1 MAEWFSVP
9 RSDTLWLAGICAA
22 RTGASMMSMAY
33 PAILP
38 VVQREWGLSATAAG
52 SISSAFQLGTAFS
65 LVVVSTLAD
74 RVGARVVFLWA
85 AFVSAVVALLLPV
98 LAQGYLSA
106 LILFSALAI
115 SLAGMYT
122 PGLILLADRFP
133 VERRGWAIGWFLA
146 SSSIG
151 YALTLALAGLV
162 VTTAGWRMALLTVA
176 LGPLTCAALAI
187 PILRGTT
194 RRLAAGQPAW
204 RFGGDLL
211 KNRAAQLM
219 IAGYTFHSWELLG
232 MWAWTPAFLTAVL
245 ASHGL
250 EAGRSAGL
258 GANLTALFHVM
269 GIAASSMGGSLS
281 DRWGRTA
288 VILGMMTVSTIC
300 SFTFGWLLTAPL
312 PLVILVGL
320 AYGFSAIGDSP
331 VYSTGITEV
340 VDPAHLGSVLAVRS
354 LLGFGA
360 GAVAPLAFGAVLDL
374 TDGRAVPAGGVWGW
388 AFGVLGI
395 GGFLG
400 ICSMLWLRAL
410 PESRRLA
417 AGKR

>member
-1 MAEWFSVP
+1 MR
-9 RSDTLWLAGICAA
+9 RSDTTWLAGICAA

-38 VVQREWGLSATAAG
+38 IVQREWGLSATAAG
-52 SISSAFQLGTAFS
+52 SISSGFQFGTAFA

-74 RVGARVVFLWA
+74 RVGARIVFLWA
-85 AFVSAVVALLLPV
+85 AFASAVVSLLLPI

-106 LILFSALAI
+106 LFLFSALAV

-122 PGLILLADRFP
+122 PGLMLLAERFP
-133 VERRGWAIGWFLA
+133 VGRRGWAIGWFLA

-151 YALTLALAGLV
+151 YTLALGLAGLV
-162 VTTAGWRMALLTVA
+162 VPVGGWRMALIAVA
-176 LGPLTCAALAI
+176 LGPVTCAALAI
-187 PILRGTT
+187 PILRGTP
-194 RRLAAGQPAW
+194 RRPSTGQATW
-204 RFGGDLL
+204 KFGGDLL
-211 KNRAAQLM
+211 NNRAAQLM

-245 ASHGL
+245 ATQGL
-250 EAGRSAGL
+250 EVSRSAGI

-269 GIAASSMGGSLS
+269 GIAASSMGGWLS

-288 VILGMMTVSTIC
+288 VILGMMTMSTLC

-312 PLVILVGL
+312 IVVVLVGL
-320 AYGFSAIGDSP
+320 VYGFSAIGDSP

-340 VDPAHLGSVLAVRS
+340 VEPAHLGSVLAVRS

-360 GAVAPLAFGAVLDL
+360 GAVAPLVFGTVLDL
-374 TDGRAVPAGGVWGW
+374 TDGRAGPAGGVWGW
-388 AFGVLGI
+388 AFAVLGI

-400 ICSMLWLRAL
+400 ICSMLWLRAV
-410 PESRRLA
+410 PESRRMA
-417 AGKR
+417 SGKR

>member
-1 MAEWFSVP
+1 VP

-38 VVQREWGLSATAAG
+38 IVQREWGLSATAAG
-52 SISSAFQLGTAFS
+52 SISSAFQLGTAFA

-74 RVGARVVFLWA
+74 RVGARIVFLWA
-85 AFVSAVVALLLPV
+85 AFASAVVSLLLPV
-98 LAQGYLSA
+98 LAQGYFSA
-106 LILFSALAI
+106 LFLFSALAV
-115 SLAGMYT
+115 SLAGTYT

-133 VERRGWAIGWFLA
+133 VGRRGWAIGWFLA

-151 YALTLALAGLV
+151 YTLALGLAGLV
-162 VTTAGWRMALLTVA
+162 VPLGGWKMALMAVA
-176 LGPLTCAALAI
+176 LGPVTCAALAI

-194 RRLAAGQPAW
+194 RRPSTGQATW
-204 RFGGDLL
+204 KFGGDLL

-232 MWAWTPAFLTAVL
+232 MWAWTPAFLTAAL
-245 ASHGL
+245 ATHGL
-250 EAGRSAGL
+250 GVSRSAGI

-269 GIAASSMGGSLS
+269 GIAASSMGGWLS

-288 VILGMMTVSTIC
+288 VILAMMTMSTLC

-312 PLVILVGL
+312 AVVILVGL
-320 AYGFSAIGDSP
+320 VYGFSAIGDSP

-360 GAVAPLAFGAVLDL
+360 GAVAPLVFGAVLDL
-374 TDGRAVPAGGVWGW
+374 TDGRVAGGVWGW
-388 AFGVLGI
+388 AFSVLGV

-400 ICSMLWLRAL
+400 ICSMFWLRAI
-410 PESRRLA
+410 PESRRMA
-417 AGKR
+417 SGKR